1 MSTLVDSGTLVLDH
15 MKEEETSTP
24 VMEIFKVKL
33 NSDGSL
39 DKLKTWI
46 VVRGDLQSG
55 VVKDKWS
62 PTASF
67 RSLKMFLAHASRLKA
82 RVKQLDFIGAFLQA
96 STRSRIFV
104 TIPAII
110 GNLFPEFKAFCGKP
124 VCLAKSMYG
133 ISLSGKYWLLDLLEF
148 LLSLGFKPSKCVP
161 CLLILTTKDGSIYVL
176 NYVDDMLYFGTCDLE
191 VMKFEEALKKRFNL
205 ELMGFAHWYL
215 ATCINQMAS
224 YNIELG
230 QSRYCQSI
238 VRKYLDTAGRKKILS
253 FHPMPLPSNFIPSV
267 ADCAVDEVTSKQLS
281 IEYNIDYASCVGS
294 LIYLGMTSADIVY
307 AVNKLTKFT
316 HKPGK
321 IHFNALIH
329 LLRYLRDHPQVGI

>member
-1 MSTLVDSGTLVLDH
+1 
-15 MKEEETSTP
+15 MKEGETSTP
-24 VMEIFKVKL
+24 VMEIFKVKI

-39 DKLKTWI
+39 DKLKTRI
-46 VVRGDLQSG
+46 VVRGHLQSG

-62 PTASF
+62 ATALF
-67 RSLKMFLAHASRLKA
+67 HSLKIFLAHASRLKA
-82 RVKQLDFIGAFLQA
+82 RVKQLDFIGTFLKA

-110 GNLFPEFKAFCGKP
+110 GNLFLEFKAFCGKP
-124 VCLAKSMYG
+124 VHLAKSMYG
-133 ISLSGKYWLLDLLEF
+133 MTLSGKYWWLDLLEF

-161 CLLILTTKDGSIYVL
+161 CLLILTTKDGRIYVM

-191 VMKFEEALKKRFNL
+191 VMKFEEDLKKRFNL

-215 ATCINQMAS
+215 ATRINQMVS
-224 YNIELG
+224 YDIELD

-238 VRKYLDTAGRKKILS
+238 VCKYLDTTGTKKVLC
-253 FHPMPLPSNFIPSV
+253 FQTTPLPSDFIPSV
-267 ADCAVDEVTSKQLS
+267 ADCSVDEDTSNQLA

-294 LIYLGMTSADIVY
+294 LIYLGMTRVDIMY
-307 AVNKLTKFT
+307 AINKLAKFT

-321 IHFNALIH
+321 MHFDALIH
-329 LLRYLRDHPQVGI
+329 LL